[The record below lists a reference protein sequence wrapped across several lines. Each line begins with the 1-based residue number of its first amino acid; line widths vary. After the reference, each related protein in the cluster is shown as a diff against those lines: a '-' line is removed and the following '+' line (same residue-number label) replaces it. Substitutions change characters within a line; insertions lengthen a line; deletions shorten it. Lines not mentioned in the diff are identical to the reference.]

1 MVRASAG
8 ARHPRRRRRQR
19 RQRRARRCR
28 SPRRR
33 RPRLRRPRL
42 RRPRRPAEGKRDSEF
57 SGRLTRLPA
66 RVGQREPEGEDD
78 GEEQQVR
85 ALLADALPRE
95 RHVQRLGRH
104 LVQLA
109 RRGPRRRSLSGN
121 GLPLPLRRRPAA
133 LRDTNLF
140 LQWCGRRRC
149 KAWCCGRAR
158 DARRSPKSCRP
169 LKIGHQ

>member
-28 SPRRR
+28 SPRR
-33 RPRLRRPRL
+33 RRPRL

-104 LVQLA
+104 LVQLGRR
-109 RRGPRRRSLSGN
+109 RRGGRSSLPVGRRRR
-121 GLPLPLRRRPAA
+121 LPFRRPSA

-140 LQWCGRRRC
+140 LQWRGRRC
-149 KAWCCGRAR
+149 
-158 DARRSPKSCRP
+158 ARRGAIYDKGRP
-169 LKIGHQ
+169 IMFKIC